1 MFHENQ
7 KPTDLTLA
15 DLKTPATAV
24 PADQAFAELKAQVPT
39 LFQGI
44 ATAMAAT
51 FVRTGFFGDTVILNM
66 KPERVHG
73 LTDAKLEL
81 SFVIPAKEGGDKGV
95 ATAALNADGGCA
107 KKAAFDSV
115 ASATGSVDMQYLGV
129 LFEFL
134 GRQLKAQGRPT
145 TAQLGISVR
154 SEDGDAEAAKVL
166 LGTLTGEIFG

>member
-7 KPTDLTLA
+7 KPSDLTLA
-15 DLKTPATAV
+15 DLKTPATTV
-24 PADQAFAELKAQVPT
+24 PADQAFAELKAQAPT
-39 LFQGI
+39 MFRGI
-44 ATAMAAT
+44 AAAMEAT

-95 ATAALNADGGCA
+95 ATAVVSADGDCA

-115 ASATGSVDMQYLGV
+115 ASATGTVDMQYLAV
-129 LFEFL
+129 LYEYL
-134 GRQLKAQGRPT
+134 GRQLKAQGRAA
-145 TAQLGISVR
+145 TAQLGISVH
-154 SEDGDAEAAKVL
+154 SEDGDAEAATVL
-166 LGTLTGEIFG
+166 FGTVTGELFG